1 MRYLCILIFLF
12 YSATATAQ
20 VQSVELVASG
30 LTCSMCSK
38 AIFKALSQLD
48 FVSEVKVDI
57 EKSSYKVNFK
67 SPENVKIEQI
77 REAVYDAGFAIE
89 TMQLTASFPNTK
101 AVNEEL
107 VTLNGYQF
115 KWKLTGTKNISNPQ
129 KVSIVNKEIQPTA
142 GVYYL
147 NF

>member
-1 MRYLCILIFLF
+1 MFFFL
-12 YSATATAQ
+12 STSVTAQ

-48 FVSEVKVDI
+48 FVSELKVDI
-57 EKSSYKVNFK
+57 EKSIYILTLK
-67 SPENVKIEQI
+67 SPKQLKIEEI
-77 REAVYDAGFAIE
+77 REAVYDAGFSIE
-89 TMQLTASFPNTK
+89 SMQMTAHFPNTK

-107 VTLNGYQF
+107 ISLNGYQF
-115 KWKLTGTKNISNPQ
+115 KWKLTGVKNIANPQ